1 MSALLTGV
9 SVLAWA
15 AFLGAWAQMGYV
27 DRTEQKIRN
36 RYLGLWMKAAAL
48 GYLVLLAH
56 SLTGLF
62 SAGTGY
68 LLAGYYA
75 ALGRYLLVSVLAAYA
90 LWALRIWP
98 AGDVKLYVLLAL
110 YYPLMRIPGS
120 FHSGLRFLEVLIN
133 VFIPAAAF
141 LFLTAGEYL
150 WRTRFTL
157 QKDFLLSLG
166 ARRLGGYLAVKGAEA
181 LVALKKEMADWVA
194 AYKSAPWRLAA
205 DAGAW
210 LVSVAVMSMISYSLN
225 DLIASNFLRTLVCFA
240 LFFGWSRFCQL
251 IGRARALGLS
261 FIVSPVLGL
270 RLDRLVAL
278 TQAFGQY
285 PRLQPVI
292 FFRHPAGLQD
302 RGGQSGFVFLPLL
315 FMVPSLIP
323 WHWFYALKERLWEG
337 RRRARR
343 PSGRPRGCSR
353 IVGLWAAMGLF
364 FGLALVFVKIWDA
377 ESPRA
382 SSGAYPALHDA
393 GAGLG
398 RAHRGR
404 RGFPGRA
411 FQHLLCR
418 RPDRGSGRGASRLVP
433 RSAIETVLLR
443 RYRLQTGF

>member
-261 FIVSPVLGL
+261 FIVSRGAGAAPRSTGGADAGVRAIL
-270 RLDRLVAL
+270 R
-278 TQAFGQY
+278 
-285 PRLQPVI
+285 P
-292 FFRHPAGLQD
+292 PASSSASSWPSD
-302 RGGQSGFVFLPLL
+302 RGGQSGFAFLPLL

-323 WHWFYALKERLWEG
+323 W
-337 RRRARR
+337 
-343 PSGRPRGCSR
+343 
-353 IVGLWAAMGLF
+353 
-364 FGLALVFVKIWDA
+364 
-377 ESPRA
+377 
-382 SSGAYPALHDA
+382 
-393 GAGLG
+393 
-398 RAHRGR
+398 
-404 RGFPGRA
+404 
-411 FQHLLCR
+411 Q
-418 RPDRGSGRGASRLVP
+418 
-433 RSAIETVLLR
+433 
-443 RYRLQTGF
+443 